1 MLPLFIQI
9 RFFDVLDIVLVAI
22 LLYRV
27 YKLIK
32 GTVAINIFIVIFSLY
47 LIWLLVKAFKMEL
60 LSTIMSQFI
69 SVGVIVLIVV
79 FQQELR
85 RFLIVIGTRYFKSKR
100 FSFEKM
106 FTLNPRYVSIN
117 AIDSIVTASE
127 NMSKTKTGALIVVSH
142 AAELRTYTHTGDN
155 INAEV
160 SHRLLENLFFK
171 NSPMHDGAVI
181 IVGDKIRAARCILPV
196 SNSPTLP
203 AKFGLRHRAALGM
216 SEETETLVIIVSEET
231 GIVSIAK
238 DGQLTENISGKE
250 LTRQLKMIML

>member
-1 MLPLFIQI
+1 MLPLFINI
-9 RFFDVLDIVLVAI
+9 RFFDILDIVLVAW

-27 YKLIK
+27 YKLIR
-32 GTVAINIFIVIFSLY
+32 GTVAINIFIVIFLVY
-47 LIWLLVKAFKMEL
+47 LVWLLVKAFKMEL
-60 LSTIMSQFI
+60 VSTILSQFI

-85 RFLIVIGTRYFKSKR
+85 RFLIVVGTRYFKSKH

-106 FTLNPRYVSIN
+106 FTLNPRLVSLN
-117 AIDSIVTASE
+117 AIESITSACD

-142 AAELRTYTHTGDN
+142 AAELRTYTHTGDM
-155 INAEV
+155 INAEI
-160 SHRLLENLFFK
+160 SARLLENLFFK

-196 SNSPTLP
+196 SNTPTLP

-216 SEETETLVIIVSEET
+216 SEETETLIIIVSEET
-231 GIVSIAK
+231 GSISIAK
-238 DGQLTENISGKE
+238 EGILIENISDKE
-250 LTRQLKMIML
+250 LTRHLKTIML